1 MPALFFFYF
10 PLMRVQK
17 DRFSVPRRWDEARN
31 GVAERRENYVSNYNV
46 SEGNIPRKPPA
57 YFG

>member
-1 MPALFFFYF
+1 MP
-10 PLMRVQK
+10 VQK

-31 GVAERRENYVSNYNV
+31 GVAERREDYVSNYNV
-46 SEGNIPRKPPA
+46 SKGNILRKPPA